1 MLTQNRPLRILY
13 MEDDLGLARLFK
25 KKLERSGY
33 LVDLA
38 ADGAEGLEMYQV
50 QQYDILAVD
59 QNMPFIDGLEV
70 IRLLA
75 AQGPLLPTLM
85 ITGAGS
91 EQTAIEALK
100 LGASDYIVKDIDG
113 GYLELLPSVIEQTLY
128 RQRLVEEK
136 QQAVAALQQ
145 LNRNLAMLNLVGQ
158 ELAAMLDLQQ
168 IMDFLLQAV
177 TETIGAEGS
186 SVWLNEAESGR
197 VVCRAAFGQ
206 GPSPLSL
213 SLESGQGV
221 AGWVMQNG
229 ESVVVAYA
237 PDDPRFSPQ
246 IDHWI
251 GFRTRSLLAAPLR
264 VRGTVIGVL
273 EVINKTNGNFNAGD
287 RAMVETLAASAAI
300 AIDNAQLVEALRQQT
315 AELQARNEELD
326 AFAHTAAHDLKT
338 PLGPIIGISQLLSR
352 HYSKMP
358 DTEIQD
364 SLQTITRSGRK
375 MNNIIDELLLLAKM
389 REAEIEVEPLNMSEI
404 VLEVKQRL
412 AYMLTEFQAELVF
425 PEQWPIALGHGPWIE
440 EVWANYISNAM
451 KYGGKPPR
459 VQLGAERQ
467 PDGKIRFWVRDNG
480 AGLTTEEQSQLFVPF
495 TQLNKIHAQGH
506 GLGLSIVR
514 RIVERLGGQVRV
526 ESKGIPG
533 QGSIFSFTL
542 PAPIEAPM
550 TYSQPE
556 PVIVNLPASA
566 TSAKV
571 ISRP

>member
-1 MLTQNRPLRILY
+1 MRMLTQNRPLRILY
-13 MEDDLGLARLFK
+13 MEDDIGLARLFK

-33 LVDLA
+33 IVDLA
-38 ADGAEGLEMYQV
+38 ADGAEGLEMYQA

-75 AQGPLLPTLM
+75 GQGPLPPTLM

-100 LGASDYIVKDIDG
+100 LGASDYIVKDVEG
-113 GYLELLPSVIEQTLY
+113 GYLELLPSVIEQSLY
-128 RQRLVEEK
+128 LQRLVDEK

-206 GPSPLSL
+206 GPSPLNL

-246 IDHWI
+246 IDHEI

-264 VRGTVIGVL
+264 VRGMVTGVL
-273 EVINKTNGNFNAGD
+273 EVINKVNANFNAGD

-326 AFAHTAAHDLKT
+326 AFAHTTAHDLKT
-338 PLGPIIGISQLLSR
+338 PLGPIIGTSQLLSR
-352 HYSKMP
+352 YYAKMP

-364 SLQTITRSGRK
+364 SLQTIMRSGRK

-389 REAEIEVEPLNMSEI
+389 REAEIRVEPLNMSE
-404 VLEVKQRL
+404 
-412 AYMLTEFQAELVF
+412 
-425 PEQWPIALGHGPWIE
+425 
-440 EVWANYISNAM
+440 
-451 KYGGKPPR
+451 
-459 VQLGAERQ
+459 
-467 PDGKIRFWVRDNG
+467 
-480 AGLTTEEQSQLFVPF
+480 
-495 TQLNKIHAQGH
+495 
-506 GLGLSIVR
+506 
-514 RIVERLGGQVRV
+514 
-526 ESKGIPG
+526 
-533 QGSIFSFTL
+533 
-542 PAPIEAPM
+542 
-550 TYSQPE
+550 
-556 PVIVNLPASA
+556 
-566 TSAKV
+566 
-571 ISRP
+571 